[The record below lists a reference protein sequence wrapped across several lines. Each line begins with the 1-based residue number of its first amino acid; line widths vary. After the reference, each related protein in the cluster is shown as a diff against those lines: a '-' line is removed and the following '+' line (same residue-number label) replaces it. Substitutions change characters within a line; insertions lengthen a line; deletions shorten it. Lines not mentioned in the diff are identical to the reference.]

1 MVAISFS
8 VFKDKL
14 LSGKKRQTI
23 RKHNKE
29 RVEQMK
35 EHGIQIYWKQ
45 RSQDGYK
52 LFDATLVENFEIKFS
67 RWKRGYTERKTDKM
81 MYFRMGDD
89 SEFVTAPKWFA
100 DGVARKDGFEDFD
113 DMFDSFCDQYGEEE
127 VLNTTFDVIRFKE
140 VEE

>member
-8 VFKDKL
+8 VKKEKL
-14 LSGKKRQTI
+14 LNGRKRQTI
-23 RKHNKE
+23 RKRNPK
-29 RVEQMK
+29 RLEQMK

-67 RWKRGYTERKTDKM
+67 RWKRGCYERNTDKM
-81 MYFRMGDD
+81 MYVRIGDD
-89 SEFVTAPKWFA
+89 SEFVTAPNWFA
-100 DGVARKDGFEDFD
+100 DAVARKDWFEDFD

>member
-14 LSGKKRQTI
+14 LSAKKRQII

-29 RVEQMK
+29 RLEQMK

-67 RWKRGYTERKTDKM
+67 RWERGYYERNTDKM
-81 MYFRMGDD
+81 MYVRMGDD
-89 SEFVTAPKWFA
+89 SEFVTAPNWFA
-100 DGVARKDGFEDFD
+100 DAVARKDGFEDFD
-113 DMFDSFCDQYGEEE
+113 DMFNWFCDQYGEEE